1 MKDEAQVVL
10 QEELLEIMP
19 EFNEER
25 FKGMSLQPKELL
37 FCYHVLLN
45 DGDIAVAYKEVFGE
59 QSPVIAKSKGNK
71 IARKAEF
78 KKATD
83 IFIDEIW
90 KQSVKILPLK
100 MMKDLEA
107 TREMVISDFYND
119 DMTPKPLSQIPLEK
133 QKLINN
139 VVLQLD
145 KQGIPHYMYD
155 LASRGRGANTMLEL
169 LKAKGLSSVDDTKSS
184 SDSAKEAAEMRNK
197 IFLGVT
203 SGNS

>member
-1 MKDEAQVVL
+1 MKDEAQEAL

-25 FKGMSLQPKELL
+25 FKEVSLQPKELL

-45 DGDIAVAYKEVFGE
+45 DGDIAVAYKEVYGE
-59 QSPVIAKSKGNK
+59 PSTVIAKSKGNK
-71 IARKAEF
+71 IARKPEF

-83 IFIDEIW
+83 IFMDEIW

-107 TREMVISDFYND
+107 AREMVVSDFYND
-119 DMTPKPLSQIPLEK
+119 DLTPKPLSQIPIEK

-145 KQGIPHYMYD
+145 KQGLPHYMYD
-155 LASRGRGANTMLEL
+155 LASRSRSANTMLEL
-169 LKAKGLSSVDDTKSS
+169 LKAKGLSKTDEAKGV
-184 SDSAKEAAEMRNK
+184 SDSAREATEMRNK
-197 IFLGVT
+197 ILLGVT
-203 SGNS
+203 DGNS